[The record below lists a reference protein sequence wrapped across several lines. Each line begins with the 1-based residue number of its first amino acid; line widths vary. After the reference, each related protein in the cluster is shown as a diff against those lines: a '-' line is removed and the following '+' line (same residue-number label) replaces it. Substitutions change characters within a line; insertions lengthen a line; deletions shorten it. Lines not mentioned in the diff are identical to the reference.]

1 MVVKE
6 KDVTID
12 FGDVCDEDKF
22 KELILYIADKCS
34 DDPDYGATKLNKI
47 LFYSEFHSYGKYG
60 ESITKMPYFRL
71 QNGPA
76 PKYLKSIRD
85 EMVEDKEIAI
95 QPKPRFG
102 YTQQRIVPLREANLQ
117 KLNARDIAIVDEVI
131 SALYGVNADRIS
143 RYSHLEVGARVA
155 TEKEEIPYQSVFLSN
170 LPLTK
175 YDIEHGLELAKQY
188 NWAI

>member
-1 MVVKE
+1 MAAKE
-6 KDVTID
+6 VIID
-12 FGDVCDEDKF
+12 FSNVYDEHKF
-22 KELILYIADKCS
+22 KELMLYIADKCS
-34 DDPDYGATKLNKI
+34 DDPDFGATKLNKI
-47 LFYSEFHSYGKYG
+47 LFYSEFHSYGKYD

-76 PKYLKSIRD
+76 PKYLKPIRD
-85 EMVEDKEIAI
+85 QMVEDKEIAI

-102 YTQQRIVPLREANLQ
+102 FTQLRTVPLREANLQ

-131 SALYGVNADRIS
+131 NALCGVNAS
-143 RYSHLEVGARVA
+143 GVSQYSHLEVGVRVA
-155 TEKEEIPYQSVFLSN
+155 NEKEDIPYQSVFLSN

-188 NWAI
+188 KWTI